1 MYRSPLPPAEE
12 LAAYEQAHP
21 GTADKIIAMAER
33 DQQAE
38 IQEVRFQQRAKL
50 TVDMFGQLFL
60 FGLVGAAVLLALNDK
75 PLEAFF
81 AGLGPIVITIYANT
95 RKKPASNNDTN
106 G

>member
-12 LAAYEQAHP
+12 LAAYERAYP
-21 GTADKIIAMAER
+21 GIADRIIAMAER

-60 FGLVGAAVLLALNDK
+60 FGLVASAVLLALNDK

-81 AGLGPIVITIYANT
+81 AGLAPIAIAIYANT
-95 RKKPASNNDTN
+95 RKKTLSKDDENS
-106 G
+106 